1 MQGHCQRCC
10 SRIHQRRRRAR
21 IACAEHQL
29 LRQRASAQIAT
40 EVAQTT
46 PDHIRAHAHE
56 RQQHFSRNNSWQQPA
71 QHVFFPHLSMFQGK
85 EDTTIPTALPVL
97 AGYRAAQGRRAVAV
111 GGRAQHRPAAQARRI
126 QGPGAAAAAA
136 RPHPPRLDAPLPC
149 RLHQALCK
157 PNHRRGVSLTCRAV
171 SMHAGHALYDA
182 ARDGHGGSATGGRHG
197 GCVRKTK
204 GGQNR
209 YLFFGGWLELGLRL
223 LCRHRRHGAVPA

>member
-29 LRQRASAQIAT
+29 LHQRASAQIAKLHRPHQIPSERMRT
-40 EVAQTT
+40 NGSSISLGTT
-46 PDHIRAHAHE
+46 AGSSQRST
-56 RQQHFSRNNSWQQPA
+56 F
-71 QHVFFPHLSMFQGK
+71 FFPHLSMFQGK